1 MNRLLQYLFQFLLQL
16 WRRLFSL
23 LRRGRYEREME
34 EEMRFHLEM
43 QIEQNL
49 ASGMVAEEAHY
60 TARRQFGNQ
69 TWLKEVSR
77 EMWSL
82 RIIETLIQDLRYGT
96 RTLMKNP
103 GFTLIT
109 VITLALGI
117 GANTAIFSVVNAVL
131 LRPLQYSDPDRLV
144 QVWQN
149 LPQLGL
155 NQVTVS
161 APEFLDY
168 KDQNRVFERMAAF
181 RGQGFAL
188 TGGAEPEQ
196 IFGVRVSADL
206 FPLLGVV
213 PALGRVFLPEE
224 DQIGGPR
231 AVILSHGLWQR
242 RFGSDATVIG
252 KSLTLDGESF
262 TVVGVMPPGFQF
274 PPQSLQ
280 FELWTNVPFDLND
293 LNRRG
298 WRPLG
303 VIARLKSGVSVDQA
317 NAELKAIARRFPV
330 SGPVPS
336 AYAISLQEQVVGRVR
351 RALLIMF
358 GAVSFVLLI
367 ACANVA
373 NLTLSQAA
381 ARQREMAIRAA
392 VGASRSRLIR
402 QLFIESLPLALLGG
416 GAGLL
421 LAVGIVKLLVSASP
435 DNLPRAHEIGVDLRT
450 LGFTLSVSLLTGVV
464 SSLAPAW
471 QFSKLD
477 LNESLKEGGRGASVS
492 FRRFGLRSILLVS
505 EVALSVALL
514 IGAGLMIN
522 SFTRLLQ
529 VDPGFDPRGVLTMQI
544 ALPQS
549 KYAEIQQ
556 RAFFFEQALERIR
569 RLPSAQSAGMTSA
582 LPLTF
587 NPDFGFTIEGR
598 TPSAPGDTPQT
609 RWRAISPD
617 YLRTM
622 GIALRRGRYF
632 TEQDHENAPGVAII
646 NETMARRFWPDEDPL
661 GKRIKLGGPQRP
673 YPWMEIVGIVEG
685 VKHDGLDAPVGPEM
699 YMPYAQTPFSQ
710 MPAGLRFPPM
720 FFAARSG
727 SDHAS
732 LAAAMRAE
740 IKALDKDLPVINI
753 RTLDQLLA
761 NSISQHRFYLLLLAF
776 FAAVALTL
784 AAVGLYG
791 VVSYTVRQRTHE
803 IGVRMAF
810 GAQAGDVLRL
820 IIRYGMKL
828 TLIGALIG
836 LAGALAL
843 TRLMKTLLFEVSAT
857 DPLTFAGVSALLTA
871 VALLACYVPARRATR
886 VDPLVALRVE

>member
-1 MNRLLQYLFQFLLQL
+1 MAMLNKLRLRLRALFFK
-16 WRRLFSL
+16 SK
-23 LRRGRYEREME
+23 ME
-34 EEMRFHLEM
+34 EELDDEVRFHLEREI
-43 QIEQNL
+43 QENTDR
-49 ASGMVAEEAHY
+49 GMSPEEARC
-60 TARRQFGNQ
+60 AAFRSFGGVERV
-69 TWLKEVSR
+69 KEESR
-77 EMWSL
+77 DERGIRFLEEIW
-82 RIIETLIQDLRYGT
+82 QDLRYGGRML
-96 RTLMKNP
+96 RTNP
-103 GFTLIT
+103 GFTSIA

-149 LPQLGL
+149 FPQLGA

-168 KDQNRVFERMAAF
+168 KGQNRVFERMAAF
-181 RGQGFAL
+181 RPQGYIL
-188 TGGAEPEQ
+188 TGGSEPER
-196 IFGVRVSADL
+196 IFGARVSADL
-206 FPLLGVV
+206 FPLLGVA
-213 PALGRVFLPEE
+213 PALGRTFLHEE

-242 RFGSDATVIG
+242 RFGSDATLIG

-274 PPQSLQ
+274 PPQRQ
-280 FELWTNVPFDLND
+280 NELWANVPFDAND

-303 VIARLKSGVSVDQA
+303 VIARLKSGVSADQA
-317 NAELKAIARRFPV
+317 TAELKTIAGRFPA

-336 AYAISLQEQVVGRVR
+336 AYAVSLQEQVVGRVR
-351 RALLIMF
+351 RALLVML

-373 NLTLSQAA
+373 NLLLSQAA

-392 VGASRSRLIR
+392 VGAGRARLIR
-402 QLFIESLPLALLGG
+402 QLFVEGLPLSLLGG
-416 GAGLL
+416 GVGLL
-421 LAVGIVKLLVSASP
+421 LAVWIVKLLVSVNP
-435 DNLPRAHEIGVDLRT
+435 GNLPRANEIGIDLRT
-450 LGFTLSVSLLTGVV
+450 LMFTLSVSLLTGVV
-464 SSLAPAW
+464 FGLAPAW

-477 LNESLKEGGRGASVS
+477 LNQALKEGGRGTSVS
-492 FRRFGLRSILLVS
+492 FSRFSMRSILLVS
-505 EVALSVALL
+505 QVALSLTLL

-522 SFTRLLQ
+522 SFARLLR

-549 KYAEIQQ
+549 KYSEIQQ

-569 RLPSAQSAGMTSA
+569 RLPGVQSAGMTSA
-582 LPLTF
+582 LPLTGS
-587 NPDFGFTIEGR
+587 PDFGFTIEGR
-598 TPSAPGDTPQT
+598 TPSAPGDVPQT
-609 RWRAISPD
+609 NWRAISPD

-622 GIALRRGRYF
+622 GIPLRRGRYF
-632 TEQDHENAPGVAII
+632 SEQDHEKAAGVAII
-646 NETMARRFWPDEDPL
+646 NETMARRFWPDGDPL
-661 GKRIKLGGPQRP
+661 GKRIKLGGPTRP
-673 YPWMEIVGIVEG
+673 YPWMEIVGIVG
-685 VKHDGLDAPVGPEM
+685 DVKHDGLDAPVTPEL

-710 MPAGLRFPPM
+710 MPAGLRFPAM
-720 FFAARSG
+720 SLVARNG
-727 SDHAS
+727 SDHDS
-732 LAAAMRAE
+732 LAAATRAE
-740 IKALDKDLPVINI
+740 IKALDKDQPITNI

-776 FAAVALTL
+776 FAAIALAL
-784 AAVGLYG
+784 AAIGLYG
-791 VVSYTVRQRTHE
+791 VVSYTVKQRTQE

-820 IIRYGMKL
+820 IIKFGMKL

-843 TRLMKTLLFEVSAT
+843 TRLMKTLLFDVSAT
-857 DPLTFAGVSALLTA
+857 DPLTFASITALLA
-871 VALLACYVPARRATR
+871 LVALLACFVPARRATK
-886 VDPLVALRVE
+886 VDPLVALRNE

>member
-1 MNRLLQYLFQFLLQL
+1 MNTVGQI
-16 WRRLFSL
+16 WRRLLSL
-23 LRRGRYEREME
+23 LRRGKLEREME

-49 ASGMVAEEAHY
+49 DGGMSSEEARWA
-60 TARRQFGNQ
+60 ARRQFGNQ

-82 RIIETLIQDLRYGT
+82 SFIETLIQDLRYGA
-96 RTLMKNP
+96 RTLRKNP
-103 GFTLIT
+103 GFTAVAAL
-109 VITLALGI
+109 TLALGI

-131 LRPLQYSDPDRLV
+131 FRPLQYSDPDRLV

-149 LPQLGL
+149 FPQLGA

-181 RGQGFAL
+181 RPQGFNL
-188 TGGAEPEQ
+188 TGGAEPEL
-196 IFGVRVSADL
+196 IFGARVSADL
-206 FPLLGVV
+206 FPLLGVA
-213 PALGRVFLPEE
+213 PALGRAFFPEE
-224 DQIGGPR
+224 EQIGGPR

-242 RFGSDATVIG
+242 RFGSDTTLIG
-252 KSLTLDGESF
+252 KSLTLDGQSF
-262 TVVGVMPPGFQF
+262 TMVGVMPPGFQF
-274 PPQSLQ
+274 PPQAQ
-280 FELWTNVPFDLND
+280 NELWANIPFDPND

-298 WRPLG
+298 WRPLQ
-303 VIARLKSGVSVDQA
+303 VIARLKSGVNLGPA
-317 NAELKAIARRFPV
+317 NAELKAIAGKFPA

-336 AYAISLQEQVVGRVR
+336 AYAVSLQEQVVGRVR

-373 NLTLSQAA
+373 NLSLSQAA

-402 QLFIESLPLALLGG
+402 QLFVESLPLSLLGG
-416 GAGLL
+416 GLGLL
-421 LAVGIVKLLVSASP
+421 LAFWILELLVSINP
-435 DNLPRAHEIGVDLRT
+435 NNLPRAHEIGVDLRT

-477 LNESLKEGGRGASVS
+477 LNESLKEGGRGTSVS
-492 FRRFGLRSILLVS
+492 FRRFSLRSILLVS
-505 EVALSVALL
+505 EVALSLALL

-522 SFTRLLQ
+522 SFTRLLR
-529 VDPGFDPRGVLTMQI
+529 VDPGFDPRGVMTIQI

-569 RLPSAQSAGMTSA
+569 RLPGVQSAGMTSA
-582 LPLTF
+582 LPLAG

-609 RWRAISPD
+609 GWRAISPD

-622 GIALRRGRYF
+622 GIALRRGRF
-632 TEQDHENAPGVAII
+632 FNEQDHEKAAGVAII
-646 NETMARRFWPDEDPL
+646 NETMARRFWPGEDPL

-673 YPWMEIVGIVEG
+673 YPWMEIVGIVG
-685 VKHDGLDAPVGPEM
+685 DVKHDGLDAPVGPET
-699 YMPYAQTPFSQ
+699 YLPYAQTPFSQ
-710 MPAGLRFPPM
+710 MPAGLRFPAM
-720 FFAARSG
+720 SLVTRG
-727 SDHAS
+727 DSDHAS

-740 IKALDKDLPVINI
+740 IKALDKDQPVTNI

-761 NSISQHRFYLLLLAF
+761 NSISQHRFYLMLIAF
-776 FAAVALTL
+776 FGAVALIL

-791 VVSYTVRQRTHE
+791 VISYTVRQRTHE
-803 IGVRMAF
+803 IGLRMAF
-810 GAQAGDVLRL
+810 GAQAGDVLKL

-836 LAGALAL
+836 LAAALAL

-857 DPLTFAGVSALLTA
+857 DPLTFAGVSMMLAL
-871 VALLACYVPARRATR
+871 VALLACYVPARRATK

>member
-1 MNRLLQYLFQFLLQL
+1 MNTVGHV
-16 WRRLFSL
+16 WRRLLSL
-23 LRRGRYEREME
+23 LRRGRLEREME

-49 ASGMVAEEAHY
+49 EAGMAPGEARFA
-60 TARRQFGNQ
+60 ARRQFGNQ

-82 RIIETLIQDLRYGT
+82 KFIETLIQDLRYGA

-103 GFTLIT
+103 GFAAVAAL
-109 VITLALGI
+109 TLALGI

-149 LPQLGL
+149 FPQSGA

-181 RGQGFAL
+181 RPQGFTL
-188 TGGAEPEQ
+188 TGGAEPEL
-196 IFGVRVSADL
+196 IIGGRVSADL
-206 FPLLGVV
+206 FPLLGVT
-213 PALGRVFLPEE
+213 PALGRALLPEE
-224 DQIGGPR
+224 DQPGSQR

-242 RFGSDATVIG
+242 RFGSDMTLIG

-274 PPQSLQ
+274 PPQAQ
-280 FELWTNVPFDLND
+280 NELWANVPFDAND
-293 LNRRG
+293 LTRRG

-303 VIARLKSGVSVDQA
+303 VIARLKSGVNLDQA
-317 NAELKAIARRFPV
+317 NAELRAIAGRFPV

-336 AYAISLQEQVVGRVR
+336 AYAVSLQEQVVGRVR
-351 RALLIMF
+351 RALLVMF

-373 NLTLSQAA
+373 NLLLSQAA

-402 QLFIESLPLALLGG
+402 QSFVESLPLALLGG

-464 SSLAPAW
+464 SSLAPAL
-471 QFSKLD
+471 QFSKLG
-477 LNESLKEGGRGASVS
+477 LNESLKEGGRGTSVS
-492 FRRFGLRSILLVS
+492 FRRFSLRSVLLVS
-505 EVALSVALL
+505 EVALSLTLL

-529 VDPGFDPRGVLTMQI
+529 VDPGFDPRGVQTMQI

-569 RLPSAQSAGMTSA
+569 RLPGVQSAGMTSA

-609 RWRAISPD
+609 RWRAISHD

-632 TEQDHENAPGVAII
+632 TGQDHENAPGVALI

-673 YPWMEIVGIVEG
+673 YPWMEIVGIVGG

-720 FFAARSG
+720 FLAARSG
-727 SDHAS
+727 LDHAS

-761 NSISQHRFYLLLLAF
+761 DSISQHRFYLTLLAF
-776 FAAVALTL
+776 FAAVALIL

-810 GAQAGDVLRL
+810 GARAVDVLRL
-820 IIRYGMKL
+820 IIRYAMKL

-857 DPLTFAGVSALLTA
+857 DPLTFAGVSALLAA
-871 VALLACYVPARRATR
+871 VALLACYVPARRATK

>member
-1 MNRLLQYLFQFLLQL
+1 
-16 WRRLFSL
+16 
-23 LRRGRYEREME
+23 
-34 EEMRFHLEM
+34 M
-43 QIEQNL
+43 Q
-49 ASGMVAEEAHY
+49 
-60 TARRQFGNQ
+60 
-69 TWLKEVSR
+69 
-77 EMWSL
+77 
-82 RIIETLIQDLRYGT
+82 TLIQDLRYGA
-96 RTLMKNP
+96 RMLLKKP
-103 GFTLIT
+103 GFTLIA
-109 VITLALGI
+109 VLTLALGV

-181 RGQGFAL
+181 RPQGFTL
-188 TGGAEPEQ
+188 TGGAEPER
-196 IFGVRVSADL
+196 IFGARVSADL
-206 FPLLGVV
+206 FSLLGVA
-213 PALGRVFLPEE
+213 PALGRTFLLEE

-242 RFGSDATVIG
+242 HFGSDTTLIG

-274 PPQSLQ
+274 PPQAQ
-280 FELWTNVPFDLND
+280 NELWANVPFDAND

-303 VIARLKSGVSVDQA
+303 VIARLKSGVSPDQV
-317 NAELKAIARRFPV
+317 NAELKAIAGRFPA
-330 SGPVPS
+330 SGIVPS
-336 AYAISLQEQVVGRVR
+336 AYAVSLQEQVVGRVR
-351 RALLIMF
+351 RALLVML

-373 NLTLSQAA
+373 NLLLSQAA

-392 VGASRSRLIR
+392 VGASRSRLFR
-402 QLFIESLPLALLGG
+402 QLLVESLPLALLGG
-416 GAGLL
+416 GVGLIV
-421 LAVGIVKLLVSASP
+421 AVWIVELLVSVNP
-435 DNLPRAHEIGVDLRT
+435 GNLPRANEIDIDLRT

-464 SSLAPAW
+464 FSLAPAW

-477 LNESLKEGGRGASVS
+477 LNESLKEGGRGTSVS
-492 FRRFGLRSILLVS
+492 FRRFSLRSLLLVS
-505 EVALSVALL
+505 EVALSLTLL

-522 SFTRLLQ
+522 SFARLLR
-529 VDPGFDPRGVLTMQI
+529 VDPGFDPRGVLTMQM

-556 RAFFFEQALERIR
+556 RAFFFEQALDRIR
-569 RLPSAQSAGMTSA
+569 RLPGVQSAGMTSA
-582 LPLTF
+582 LPLTG

-598 TPSAPGDTPQT
+598 TPSAPGDVPQT
-609 RWRAISPD
+609 GWRAISPD
-617 YLRTM
+617 YLQTM
-622 GIALRRGRYF
+622 GIPLRRGRYF
-632 TEQDHENAPGVAII
+632 SGQDHEKAAVVAII
-646 NETMARRFWPDEDPL
+646 NETMARRFWSDEDPL

-673 YPWMEIVGIVEG
+673 YPWMEIVGIVG
-685 VKHDGLDAPVGPEM
+685 DVKHDGLDTLVGPEM

-710 MPAGLRFPPM
+710 MPAGLRFPAM
-720 FFAARSG
+720 SLAARSG
-727 SDHAS
+727 SDHDS

-740 IKALDKDLPVINI
+740 IKALDKDQPVTNI

-761 NSISQHRFYLLLLAF
+761 DSISQQRFYLLLLSF
-776 FAAVALTL
+776 FASIALIL

-791 VVSYTVRQRTHE
+791 VVSYTVKQRTHE

-810 GAQAGDVLRL
+810 GARAGDVLGL
-820 IIRYGMKL
+820 IIKFGMKL

-836 LAGALAL
+836 LAGALTL
-843 TRLMKTLLFEVSAT
+843 TRLMRTLLFDVSAT
-857 DPLTFAGVSALLTA
+857 DPLTFIVVALLLTG
-871 VALLACYVPARRATR
+871 VALLACWIPARRATK
-886 VDPLVALRVE
+886 VDPMIALRTE

>member
-1 MNRLLQYLFQFLLQL
+1 MSKVGQI
-16 WRRLFSL
+16 WRRLLSL
-23 LRRGRYEREME
+23 MRRGRLEREME
-34 EEMRFHLEM
+34 DEMRFHLEM

-49 ASGMVAEEAHY
+49 GAGMSQEEARWA
-60 TARRQFGNQ
+60 ARRQFGNQ

-82 RIIETLIQDLRYGT
+82 RFIETLSQDLRYGA

-103 GFTLIT
+103 GFTLMA
-109 VITLALGI
+109 VFTLALGI

-149 LPQLGL
+149 FPQTGA

-181 RGQGFAL
+181 RPQGFTL
-188 TGGAEPEQ
+188 TGGAEPER
-196 IFGVRVSADL
+196 IIGARVSADL
-206 FPLLGVV
+206 FPLLGVA
-213 PALGRVFLPEE
+213 PALGRAFLPEE
-224 DQIGGPR
+224 DQLGGSR

-242 RFGSDATVIG
+242 RFDSDATLIG
-252 KSLTLDGESF
+252 KSLALDGENF

-280 FELWTNVPFDLND
+280 NELWANVPFDAND

-298 WRPLG
+298 WRPVG
-303 VIARLKSGVSVDQA
+303 VIARLKSGVNLDQA
-317 NAELKAIARRFPV
+317 NAELKAIAGRFPA
-330 SGPVPS
+330 SGAVPS
-336 AYAISLQEQVVGRVR
+336 AYAVSLQEQVVGRVR
-351 RALLIMF
+351 RALLVMF

-373 NLTLSQAA
+373 NLSLSQAA
-381 ARQREMAIRAA
+381 ARQRELAIRAA

-402 QLFIESLPLALLGG
+402 QLFVESLPLALLGG
-416 GAGLL
+416 GVGLL
-421 LAVGIVKLLVSASP
+421 LAFWIVELLVSANP

-492 FRRFGLRSILLVS
+492 FRRFGLRSILLMS
-505 EVALSVALL
+505 EVALSLALL

-529 VDPGFDPRGVLTMQI
+529 VDPGFDPRGVQTMQI
-544 ALPQS
+544 VLPQS

-569 RLPSAQSAGMTSA
+569 RLPGVQSAGMTSA
-582 LPLTF
+582 LPLAG

-609 RWRAISPD
+609 GWRSISPD

-632 TEQDHENAPGVAII
+632 GEQDHEKAAGVAII
-646 NETMARRFWPDEDPL
+646 NETMARRFWPDENPL
-661 GKRIKLGGPQRP
+661 GKRVKLGGPQRP
-673 YPWMEIVGIVEG
+673 YPWMEIVGIIED

-710 MPAGLRFPPM
+710 MPAGLRFLSISLV
-720 FFAARSG
+720 ARGG
-727 SDHAS
+727 SDHPS
-732 LAAAMRAE
+732 LATAMRAE
-740 IKALDKDLPVINI
+740 IKALDKDQPITNI

-761 NSISQHRFYLLLLAF
+761 NSVSQHRFYLILLAF
-776 FAAVALTL
+776 FGAVALIL
-784 AAVGLYG
+784 AAVGMYG
-791 VVSYTVRQRTHE
+791 VISYTVRQRTHE

-810 GAQAGDVLRL
+810 GAQAGDVLKL
-820 IIRYGMKL
+820 VIRYGMKL

-857 DPLTFAGVSALLTA
+857 DPLTFAGVSTLLAL
-871 VALLACYVPARRATR
+871 VALLACYVPARRATK

>member
-1 MNRLLQYLFQFLLQL
+1 MAMLNKLRLRLRALFFKSKL
-16 WRRLFSL
+16 
-23 LRRGRYEREME
+23 E
-34 EEMRFHLEM
+34 EELDDEVRFHLEREI
-43 QIEQNL
+43 QENI
-49 ASGMVAEEAHY
+49 ARGMSPEEARL
-60 TARRQFGNQ
+60 AALRRFGGVERV
-69 TWLKEVSR
+69 KEESR
-77 EMWSL
+77 DERGIRFLEEVW
-82 RIIETLIQDLRYGT
+82 QDLRYGARML
-96 RTLMKNP
+96 RTNP
-103 GFTLIT
+103 GFTSIA

-149 LPQLGL
+149 FPQLGA

-168 KDQNRVFERMAAF
+168 KGQNRVFERMAAF
-181 RGQGFAL
+181 RPQGYIL
-188 TGGAEPEQ
+188 TGGSEPER
-196 IFGVRVSADL
+196 IFGARVSADL
-206 FPLLGVV
+206 FPLLGVA
-213 PALGRVFLPEE
+213 PALGRTFLHEE

-242 RFGSDATVIG
+242 RFGSDATLIG

-274 PPQSLQ
+274 PPQRQ
-280 FELWTNVPFDLND
+280 NELWANVPFDAND

-303 VIARLKSGVSVDQA
+303 VIARLKSGVSADQA
-317 NAELKAIARRFPV
+317 TAELKTIAGRFPA

-336 AYAISLQEQVVGRVR
+336 AYAVSLQEQVVGRVR
-351 RALLIMF
+351 RALLVML

-373 NLTLSQAA
+373 NLLLSQAA

-392 VGASRSRLIR
+392 VGAGRARLIR
-402 QLFIESLPLALLGG
+402 QLFVEGLPLSLLGG
-416 GAGLL
+416 GVGLL
-421 LAVGIVKLLVSASP
+421 LAVWIVKLLVSVNP
-435 DNLPRAHEIGVDLRT
+435 GNLPRANEIGIDLRT
-450 LGFTLSVSLLTGVV
+450 LMFTLSVSLLTGVV
-464 SSLAPAW
+464 FGLAPAW

-477 LNESLKEGGRGASVS
+477 LNQALKEGGRGTSVS
-492 FRRFGLRSILLVS
+492 FSRFSMRSILLVS
-505 EVALSVALL
+505 QVALSLTLL

-522 SFTRLLQ
+522 SFARLLR

-549 KYAEIQQ
+549 KYSEIQQ

-569 RLPSAQSAGMTSA
+569 RLPGVQSAGMTSA
-582 LPLTF
+582 LPLTGS
-587 NPDFGFTIEGR
+587 PDFGFTIEGR
-598 TPSAPGDTPQT
+598 TPSAPGDVPQT
-609 RWRAISPD
+609 NWRAISPD

-622 GIALRRGRYF
+622 GIPLRRGRYF
-632 TEQDHENAPGVAII
+632 SEQDHEKAAGVAII
-646 NETMARRFWPDEDPL
+646 NETMARRFWPDGDPL
-661 GKRIKLGGPQRP
+661 GKRIKLGGPTRP
-673 YPWMEIVGIVEG
+673 YPWMEIVGIVG
-685 VKHDGLDAPVGPEM
+685 DVKHDGLDAPVTPEL

-710 MPAGLRFPPM
+710 MPAGLRFPAM
-720 FFAARSG
+720 SLVARNG
-727 SDHAS
+727 SDHDS
-732 LAAAMRAE
+732 LAAATRAE
-740 IKALDKDLPVINI
+740 IKALDKDQPITNI

-776 FAAVALTL
+776 FAAIALAL
-784 AAVGLYG
+784 AAIGLYG
-791 VVSYTVRQRTHE
+791 VVSYTVKQRTQE

-820 IIRYGMKL
+820 IIKFGMKL

-843 TRLMKTLLFEVSAT
+843 TRLMKTLLFDVSAT
-857 DPLTFAGVSALLTA
+857 DPLTFASITALLA
-871 VALLACYVPARRATR
+871 LVALLACFVPARRATK
-886 VDPLVALRVE
+886 VDPLVALRNE

>member
-1 MNRLLQYLFQFLLQL
+1 MAMLNKLRLRLRALFFKSKL
-16 WRRLFSL
+16 
-23 LRRGRYEREME
+23 E
-34 EEMRFHLEM
+34 EELDDEVRFHLEREI
-43 QIEQNL
+43 QENI
-49 ASGMVAEEAHY
+49 ARGMSPEEARL
-60 TARRQFGNQ
+60 AALRRFGGVERV
-69 TWLKEVSR
+69 KEESR
-77 EMWSL
+77 DERGIRFLEEVW
-82 RIIETLIQDLRYGT
+82 QDLRYGARML
-96 RTLMKNP
+96 RTNP
-103 GFTLIT
+103 GFTSIA

-149 LPQLGL
+149 FPQLGA

-168 KDQNRVFERMAAF
+168 KGQNRVFERMAAF
-181 RGQGFAL
+181 RPQGYIL
-188 TGGAEPEQ
+188 TGGSEPER
-196 IFGVRVSADL
+196 IFGARVSADL
-206 FPLLGVV
+206 FPLLGVA
-213 PALGRVFLPEE
+213 PALGRTFLHEE

-242 RFGSDATVIG
+242 RFGSDATLIG

-274 PPQSLQ
+274 PPQRQ
-280 FELWTNVPFDLND
+280 NELWANVPFDAND

-303 VIARLKSGVSVDQA
+303 VIARLKSGVSADQA
-317 NAELKAIARRFPV
+317 TAELKTIAGRFPA

-336 AYAISLQEQVVGRVR
+336 AYAVSLQEQVVGRVR
-351 RALLIMF
+351 RALLVML

-373 NLTLSQAA
+373 NLLLSQAA

-392 VGASRSRLIR
+392 VGAGRARLIR
-402 QLFIESLPLALLGG
+402 QLFVEGLPLSLLGG
-416 GAGLL
+416 GVGLL
-421 LAVGIVKLLVSASP
+421 LAVWIVKLLVSVNP
-435 DNLPRAHEIGVDLRT
+435 GNLPRANEIGIDLRT
-450 LGFTLSVSLLTGVV
+450 LMFTLSVSLLTGVV
-464 SSLAPAW
+464 FGLAPAW

-477 LNESLKEGGRGASVS
+477 LNQSLKEGGRGTSVS
-492 FRRFGLRSILLVS
+492 FSRFSMRSILLVS
-505 EVALSVALL
+505 QVALSLTLL

-522 SFTRLLQ
+522 SFARLLR

-549 KYAEIQQ
+549 KYSEIQQ

-569 RLPSAQSAGMTSA
+569 RLPGVQSAGMTSA
-582 LPLTF
+582 LPLTGS
-587 NPDFGFTIEGR
+587 PDFGFTIEGR
-598 TPSAPGDTPQT
+598 TPSAPGDVPQT
-609 RWRAISPD
+609 NWRAISPD

-622 GIALRRGRYF
+622 GIPLRRGRYF
-632 TEQDHENAPGVAII
+632 SEQDHEKAAGVAII
-646 NETMARRFWPDEDPL
+646 NETMARRFWPDGDPL
-661 GKRIKLGGPQRP
+661 GKRIKLGGPTRP
-673 YPWMEIVGIVEG
+673 YPWMEIVGIVG
-685 VKHDGLDAPVGPEM
+685 DVKHDGLDAPVTPEL

-710 MPAGLRFPPM
+710 MPAGLRFPAM
-720 FFAARSG
+720 SLVARNG
-727 SDHAS
+727 SDHDS
-732 LAAAMRAE
+732 LAAATRAE
-740 IKALDKDLPVINI
+740 IKALDKDQPITNI

-776 FAAVALTL
+776 FAAIALAL
-784 AAVGLYG
+784 AAIGLYG
-791 VVSYTVRQRTHE
+791 VVSYTVKQRTQE

-820 IIRYGMKL
+820 IIKFGMKL

-843 TRLMKTLLFEVSAT
+843 TRLMKTLLFDVSAT
-857 DPLTFAGVSALLTA
+857 DPLTFASITALLA
-871 VALLACYVPARRATR
+871 LVALLACFVPARRATK
-886 VDPLVALRVE
+886 VDPLVALRNE

>member
-1 MNRLLQYLFQFLLQL
+1 MLNKLRL
-16 WRRLFSL
+16 RLRAIFFKSK
-23 LRRGRYEREME
+23 ME
-34 EEMRFHLEM
+34 EELDDEVRFHLEREI
-43 QIEQNL
+43 QENI
-49 ASGMVAEEAHY
+49 ARGMRQEEARL
-60 TARRQFGNQ
+60 AALRSFGGVERV
-69 TWLKEVSR
+69 KEESR
-77 EMWSL
+77 DERGIRFLEEIW
-82 RIIETLIQDLRYGT
+82 QDLRYGARML
-96 RTLMKNP
+96 RTNP
-103 GFTLIT
+103 GFTLIAI
-109 VITLALGI
+109 ITLALGI

-144 QVWQN
+144 QIWQIF
-149 LPQLGL
+149 PQLGT
-155 NQVTVS
+155 NEAPVS

-181 RGQGFAL
+181 RFQGGFTL
-188 TGGAEPEQ
+188 TGGAEPER
-196 IFGVRVSADL
+196 ILGARVSADL
-206 FPLLGVV
+206 FPLLGVE
-213 PALGRVFLPEE
+213 PTLGRAFLPEE
-224 DQIGGPR
+224 DQAGGPR

-242 RFGSDATVIG
+242 RFGSDAALIG
-252 KSLTLDGESF
+252 KSLTLDGERF

-280 FELWTNVPFDLND
+280 TELWANAPFDAND

-298 WRPLG
+298 WRPLV
-303 VIARLKSGVSVDQA
+303 VIARLKSGVSLDRA
-317 NAELKAIARRFPV
+317 NAELKAIAGRFPA

-336 AYAISLQEQVVGRVR
+336 AYAVSLQEQVVGRVR
-351 RALLIMF
+351 RALLVML

-373 NLTLSQAA
+373 NLFLSQAA

-402 QLFIESLPLALLGG
+402 QLFVESLPLALLGG
-416 GAGLL
+416 GVGLL
-421 LAVGIVKLLVSASP
+421 LAVGIVELLVSVNP
-435 DNLPRAHEIGVDLRT
+435 GNLPRAHEIGIDLRT
-450 LGFTLSVSLLTGVV
+450 LGFTLSISLLTCMVF
-464 SSLAPAW
+464 SLAPAW
-471 QFSKLD
+471 QTSKLD
-477 LNESLKEGGRGASVS
+477 LNESLKEGGRGTSVS
-492 FRRFGLRSILLVS
+492 FRRFSLRSVLLVS
-505 EVALSVALL
+505 EVALSLALL
-514 IGAGLMIN
+514 IGAGLMIK

-544 ALPQS
+544 PLPQS

-569 RLPSAQSAGMTSA
+569 RLPGVQSAGMTSV
-582 LPLTF
+582 LPLTVG
-587 NPDFGFTIEGR
+587 PDFGFTIEGR
-598 TPSAPGDTPQT
+598 TPTGDTPQT
-609 RWRAISPD
+609 DWCAISPD

-622 GIALRRGRYF
+622 GIALLRGRYF
-632 TEQDHENAPGVAII
+632 TERDHENTAGVAII

-661 GKRIKLGGPQRP
+661 GKRIKLGGPNRL
-673 YPWMEIVGIVEG
+673 YPWMEIIGIVG
-685 VKHDGLDAPVGPEM
+685 DVKHDGLDAPVGPEI

-710 MPAGLRFPPM
+710 MPAGLRFPVM
-720 FFAARSG
+720 SLVARSG

-732 LAAAMRAE
+732 LVAAMRAE
-740 IKALDKDLPVINI
+740 IQALDKDQAVTNI

-761 NSISQHRFYLLLLAF
+761 NSISQHRFYLMLLSF
-776 FAAVALTL
+776 FAAIALFL

-820 IIRYGMKL
+820 IIKFGMKL

-843 TRLMKTLLFEVSAT
+843 TRLMKTLLFDVSAT
-857 DPLTFAGVSALLTA
+857 DPLTFASITMLLAL
-871 VALLACYVPARRATR
+871 VALLACFVPARRATK
-886 VDPLVALRVE
+886 VDPLVTLRNE